1 MKHNYS
7 FCTFLTACALVLA
20 FPSAAFADDD
30 REEISSVYLTIE
42 ADYDDED
49 DEDIENMDLDIYTDD
64 DTYYVD
70 DYEITGIS
78 SSNPVVEVTLIAEDE
93 YYFSVSSDDIEL
105 DGEDAELSSKST
117 RNDKETLVLKLKL
130 TDISTEIDSNDLGDV
145 TLDTDG
151 VGYWDD
157 VGDAKK
163 YEVRFYRGSTR
174 LDDEVITTKNT
185 EYYFGSM
192 ITKNGSY
199 YFKVRAIS
207 VDDEESDWVDSN
219 TLYFSYDPEGTDPT
233 NFYSGGKYD
242 KETYNDDKDDSRDE
256 KDDDTEDA
264 SYASYGWIWDGTG
277 WWYAYED
284 DTYPAS
290 EWVFI
295 DENWYHFDAN
305 GYMQT
310 GWLLDG
316 GRYYYLNPVSDGT
329 LGRMIVGWH
338 WIGDKCYYF
347 NPASDGTKGA
357 LITNAVIDGQYR
369 VGADGAMIQ

>member
-1 MKHNYS
+1 
-7 FCTFLTACALVLA
+7 
-20 FPSAAFADDD
+20 
-30 REEISSVYLTIE
+30 
-42 ADYDDED
+42 
-49 DEDIENMDLDIYTDD
+49 
-64 DTYYVD
+64 
-70 DYEITGIS
+70 
-78 SSNPVVEVTLIAEDE
+78 
-93 YYFSVSSDDIEL
+93 
-105 DGEDAELSSKST
+105 
-117 RNDKETLVLKLKL
+117 
-130 TDISTEIDSNDLGDV
+130 
-145 TLDTDG
+145 
-151 VGYWDD
+151 
-157 VGDAKK
+157 
-163 YEVRFYRGSTR
+163 
-174 LDDEVITTKNT
+174 
-185 EYYFGSM
+185 M

-242 KETYNDDKDDSRDE
+242 KETYNDDKYDSRDE